1 MLVNN
6 DKRNSGKLREL
17 RSRVGPKISRLQVRT
32 LDHGAIGLSQ
42 LSKVK
47 WQLSCY
53 SPGTKIDETSAS
65 IVVEKFAFSY
75 SVMIMS
81 LHYRYRCNFHLK
93 RLLEVSNY
101 LLSDWLD
108 TSRINFFKK
117 LSRRDAIRRD
127 PGGSW
132 SRRDE
137 EITGK
142 IGSSE
147 SLQASLRQLLNSR
160 WYRFRL

>member
-32 LDHGAIGLSQ
+32 LDHGAIGGSRGLSQ
-42 LSKVK
+42 LSK

-65 IVVEKFAFSY
+65 IVIEKFAFSY

-101 LLSDWLD
+101 LLSDCLD
-108 TSRINFFKK
+108 TSRVNFFKNRLGETLSAETQEAVGREGTSKSRAKSGAARVHK
-117 LSRRDAIRRD
+117 LVSA
-127 PGGSW
+127 
-132 SRRDE
+132 
-137 EITGK
+137 
-142 IGSSE
+142 
-147 SLQASLRQLLNSR
+147 N
-160 WYRFRL
+160 F

>member
-1 MLVNN
+1 MLANH

-32 LDHGAIGLSQ
+32 PDHGAIGGSRGLSQ
-42 LSKVK
+42 LSK

-65 IVVEKFAFSY
+65 IVIEKFAFSY

-137 EITGK
+137 EITAKKSGA
-142 IGSSE
+142 
-147 SLQASLRQLLNSR
+147 ASVYKLVSAN
-160 WYRFRL
+160 F

>member
-32 LDHGAIGLSQ
+32 LDHGAIGGSRGLSQ
-42 LSKVK
+42 LRKAK

-65 IVVEKFAFSY
+65 IVVENFAFSY

-101 LLSDWLD
+101 LLSDWLG
-108 TSRINFFKK
+108 TSRINFLKNCLGETLSAETQEAVGRDGTRKSRAKSGATRVYK
-117 LSRRDAIRRD
+117 LVSA
-127 PGGSW
+127 
-132 SRRDE
+132 
-137 EITGK
+137 
-142 IGSSE
+142 
-147 SLQASLRQLLNSR
+147 N
-160 WYRFRL
+160 F

>member
-1 MLVNN
+1 M
-6 DKRNSGKLREL
+6 RNSGKLREL

-32 LDHGAIGLSQ
+32 LDHGAIGGSRGLSQ

-65 IVVEKFAFSY
+65 IVIEKFAFSY
-75 SVMIMS
+75 SVMIVS

-101 LLSDWLD
+101 LLSDCLD
-108 TSRINFFKK
+108 TSRVNFFKNRLGETLSAEAQEAVGREGTSKSRAKSGAARVHK
-117 LSRRDAIRRD
+117 LVSA
-127 PGGSW
+127 
-132 SRRDE
+132 
-137 EITGK
+137 
-142 IGSSE
+142 
-147 SLQASLRQLLNSR
+147 N
-160 WYRFRL
+160 F

>member
-32 LDHGAIGLSQ
+32 PDHGAIGGSRGLSQ
-42 LSKVK
+42 LSK

-65 IVVEKFAFSY
+65 IVIEKFAFSY

-101 LLSDWLD
+101 LLSDCLD
-108 TSRINFFKK
+108 TSRVNFFKNRLGETLSAETQEAVGREGTSKSRAKSGAARVHK
-117 LSRRDAIRRD
+117 LVSA
-127 PGGSW
+127 
-132 SRRDE
+132 
-137 EITGK
+137 
-142 IGSSE
+142 
-147 SLQASLRQLLNSR
+147 N
-160 WYRFRL
+160 F